1 MSLADD
7 DTRNGMP
14 DDREAI
20 DRAFAELVAGYH
32 LTADRS
38 NSPMADQS
46 AEQRPHVSAPPEPD
60 SDPEPEAE
68 QVRLRLPEPI
78 EPASPAAQDERFV
91 PPPMEP
97 LPRLSAASLLG
108 WIGIGYAVVF
118 VLLTAVGIRL
128 PPLAGW
134 LAIGGFVTSFAI
146 LVSQLPRSRPPGDG
160 AVL

>member
-1 MSLADD
+1 MAPADD
-7 DTRNGMP
+7 GRNEMS
-14 DDREAI
+14 DDGREAI
-20 DRAFAELVAGYH
+20 DQAFAELVAGYH

-38 NSPMADQS
+38 DVPVSELN
-46 AEQRPHVSAPPEPD
+46 AEQLAPAGERSEATELAPAAERSEAIELAPAA
-60 SDPEPEAE
+60 EPE
-68 QVRLRLPEPI
+68 
-78 EPASPAAQDERFV
+78 ERFI
-91 PPPMEP
+91 PPPVEP
-97 LPRLSAASLLG
+97 LPRLRASTLLG

-146 LVSQLPRSRPPGDG
+146 LASQLPRSRPPGDG

>member
-1 MSLADD
+1 MAPTDD
-7 DTRNGMP
+7 GPAHNGMS
-14 DDREAI
+14 DDAI
-20 DRAFAELVAGYH
+20 DRAFAELVASYH

-38 NSPMADQS
+38 DAQVSEHK
-46 AEQRPHVSAPPEPD
+46 AEQRPPTGARS
-60 SDPEPEAE
+60 EA
-68 QVRLRLPEPI
+68 I
-78 EPASPAAQDERFV
+78 ELAPAAELEERFI
-91 PPPMEP
+91 PPPVEP
-97 LPRLSAASLLG
+97 LPRLSALTLLG
-108 WIGIGYAVVF
+108 WIGIGYAAVF

>member
-1 MSLADD
+1 MAPTDD
-7 DTRNGMP
+7 GPVHNGMS
-14 DDREAI
+14 DDAI

-32 LTADRS
+32 LTGDRS
-38 NSPMADQS
+38 DAPVSEHES
-46 AEQRPHVSAPPEPD
+46 EQRPPAGGRS
-60 SDPEPEAE
+60 EA
-68 QVRLRLPEPI
+68 I
-78 EPASPAAQDERFV
+78 ELAPAAELEEHFI
-91 PPPMEP
+91 PPPVEP
-97 LPRLSAASLLG
+97 LPRLSALTLLG
-108 WIGIGYAVVF
+108 WSGIGYAAVF